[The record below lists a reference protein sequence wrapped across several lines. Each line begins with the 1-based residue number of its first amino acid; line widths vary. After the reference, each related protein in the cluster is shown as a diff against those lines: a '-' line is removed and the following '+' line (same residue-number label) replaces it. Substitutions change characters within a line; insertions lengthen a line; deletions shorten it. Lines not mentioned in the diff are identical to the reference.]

1 MSSTPTKVLF
11 AHTDSFWGGDKAQM
25 VELAAGLDPRRYEP
39 LVVTTA
45 EGALTEECDAHGV
58 PRLVLPFS
66 TFRRNRGTLQY
77 LLRTP
82 IRLRRFPT
90 RHEIGLV
97 HAHCDYS
104 TISMER
110 MARWAGIPFVQHVH
124 DMDRG
129 WVTKKKLPVLAR
141 ADAVVAIS
149 HAVRDWLM
157 SRRVPSDRIR
167 VLYNG
172 VHLDPMRRAAARDS
186 TRATLG
192 LTPDDVA
199 VGVFARLEPDRK
211 GQHEIIRAVAQTGL
225 GSRLRLFLIGG
236 DDHPQRV
243 NENGVRARLEELGL
257 TDRVTLLG
265 HRRDVPELMGAM
277 DILGAPFYRE
287 GFGRVV
293 IEGMAAG
300 LPVVGFRSG
309 ALPELVREGDEGL
322 LVEAGDVTALAGALT
337 ALAADRPRRSALGA
351 QGARRALG
359 FSHQRHVDEIQSLYD
374 ELLARRTSVP
384 SRD

>member
-1 MSSTPTKVLF
+1 MSSSPIKVLF

-25 VELAAGLDPRRYEP
+25 VELAAGLDRSRFEP

-45 EGALTEECDAHGV
+45 EGALTEECDVHGV

-66 TFRRNRGTLQY
+66 TFRRNRGTLGY

-82 IRLRRFPT
+82 HTLYDFPRRH
-90 RHEIGLV
+90 RIGLV

-129 WVTKKKLPVLAR
+129 WVTKKKRPVLAR

-149 HAVRDWLM
+149 HSVRDWLIG
-157 SRRVPSDRIR
+157 RGVPPQRVR
-167 VLYNG
+167 VAYNG
-172 VHLDPMRRAAARDS
+172 VHLEPMQRAAARET
-186 TRATLG
+186 TRAALG
-192 LTPDDVA
+192 LAPSDVA

-211 GQHEIIRAVAQTGL
+211 GQHEIIRAIAQAAAE
-225 GSRLRLFLIGG
+225 SPLRLFLIGG
-236 DDHPQRV
+236 DDHPRRE
-243 NENGVRARLEELGL
+243 NERAVRARIAELGVG
-257 TDRVTLLG
+257 DRVTMLG
-265 HRRDVPELMGAM
+265 HRRDVPALMAAM
-277 DILGAPFYRE
+277 DLLGAPFYRE

-293 IEGMAAG
+293 VEGMAAG

-309 ALPELVREGDEGL
+309 ALPELVRDNEEGV
-322 LVEAGDVTALAGALT
+322 LVEAGNVEALAGALT
-337 ALAADRPRRSALGA
+337 SLAADRSRRSALGA
-351 QGARRALG
+351 NGDTARDGILASPARRRDAVAL
-359 FSHQRHVDEIQSLYD
+359 
-374 ELLARRTSVP
+374 
-384 SRD
+384 